1 MNLDLLIPLSATSI
15 ITVLGWYFVH
25 NLNRL
30 RDIQNKR
37 KELRVSYLIEV
48 WRKLN
53 HVSNRST
60 DRTEEEEMN
69 ERLVFLE
76 QIITD
81 IQLFG
86 SSTQIGLA
94 KQILSELK
102 KEGKVNLDKLLNDL
116 RSSLREELSLEPIE
130 ERVFFF
136 RVTK

>member
-1 MNLDLLIPLSATSI
+1 MPLSATSI
-15 ITVLGWYFVH
+15 ITILGWYFVH
-25 NLNRL
+25 NLSQL

-37 KELRVSYLIEV
+37 KELRVNYLIEV

-60 DRTEEEEMN
+60 GGTEEMN

-86 SSTQIGLA
+86 SSTQVDMA

-102 KEGKVNLDKLLNDL
+102 KEGKVNLDELLIDL
-116 RSSLREELSLEPIE
+116 RRSLREELTLEPIDE
-130 ERVFFF
+130 SVFFF